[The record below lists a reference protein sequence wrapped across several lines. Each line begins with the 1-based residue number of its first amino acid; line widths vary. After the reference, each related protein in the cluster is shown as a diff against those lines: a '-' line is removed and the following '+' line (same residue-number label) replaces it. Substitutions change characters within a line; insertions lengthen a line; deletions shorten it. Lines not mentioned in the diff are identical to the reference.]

1 MTTHSPVH
9 PPAVTVTTRRS
20 RCAAPR
26 PLAAYRALAARFGRD
41 QVYLLESAGGPA
53 PDSRRSLVGFR
64 TLLTVTVTR
73 GRVEATGAPALTHL
87 ATSAMRRGLGLP
99 AADRGPLHLP
109 SPGALWTALR
119 ALNEAFARE
128 EPDEPGRPDGD
139 FGFLAFLGYDTVHY
153 VENLPRLIPQEEDL
167 PDLSLALFQGCLSYT
182 AEQARTARPHAE
194 LVLADAPGWPE
205 LDAEAV
211 RHALTIAA
219 PAPADDP
226 GCPDVPPPGR
236 VRDSTTP
243 ERFRADARQA
253 LAHLRAGDI
262 YQVQLGHELT
272 IESEADPV
280 DVYTRLRV
288 RNPSPYMYLAPFA
301 GRTVIG
307 ASPELFVRK
316 DGDLLTMRPI
326 AGTLPCGADPG
337 QAARQAA
344 ALRADPKEIA
354 EHVMLVDLCRNDIGR
369 VCRRDTLAAPDMLRT
384 ERYTRVLHLVSTVT
398 GRTEPDTDVFDVIA
412 ALFPAG
418 TMTGAPKIRAME
430 IIEALETRRR
440 GLYAGAVGI
449 IGHRGHLNL
458 ALCIRTLVHDGGTYR
473 TRASA
478 GVVAD
483 SDPEREWT
491 ETLAKCSAAHWAVTG
506 EELLT

>member
-9 PPAVTVTTRRS
+9 PPAVTVTVRRT

-53 PDSRRSLVGFR
+53 YDSRRSLVGFR
-64 TLLTVTVTR
+64 ALLTVTVTR
-73 GRVEATGAPALTHL
+73 GRVEATGVPALADL
-87 ATSAMRRGLGLP
+87 ATRAMRRGLGLP
-99 AADRGPLHLP
+99 ATDGGPLHLP
-109 SPGALWTALR
+109 APGALWTALR
-119 ALNEAFARE
+119 ALHAAFIT
-128 EPDEPGRPDGD
+128 DERGAPDGD
-139 FGFLAFLGYDTVHY
+139 FGFLAFLGYDTAHY
-153 VENLPRLIPQEEDL
+153 IEDLPRRIPQEEEL
-167 PDLSLALFQGCLSYT
+167 PDLSLALFQGCLSYAAESHP
-182 AEQARTARPHAE
+182 AEQPHAE
-194 LVLADAPGWPE
+194 LVLADAPGWPSP
-205 LDAEAV
+205 DAEAV
-211 RHALTIAA
+211 RHALTLGA
-219 PAPADDP
+219 PAPADEP
-226 GCPDVPPPGR
+226 ACPDVPPPAR

-253 LAHLRAGDI
+253 LAHLRAGDV

-272 IESEADPV
+272 IESDADPV
-280 DVYTRLRV
+280 DVYTRLRL

-307 ASPELFVRK
+307 ASPELFVREE
-316 DGDLLTMRPI
+316 GDLLTMRPI
-326 AGTLPCGADPG
+326 AGTLPCGTDPG
-337 QAARQAA
+337 EAARQAA

-369 VCRRDTLAAPDMLRT
+369 VCRRDTLDAPDMLRT

-398 GRTEPDTDVFDVIA
+398 GRIEPDTDVFDVIA

-458 ALCIRTLVHDGGTYR
+458 ALCIRTLVHDGGAYR

-478 GVVAD
+478 GIVAD
-483 SDPEREWT
+483 SDPDREWT

>member
-1 MTTHSPVH
+1 MTTHSPPVH
-9 PPAVTVTTRRS
+9 PPVLTLEVRRS

-26 PLAAYRALAARFGRD
+26 PLTAYRALAARFGRD

-53 PDSRRSLVGFR
+53 EDGRRSLVGFGV
-64 TLLTVTVTR
+64 LLTVTVTR
-73 GRVEATGAPALTHL
+73 GRVDATGVPALTEL
-87 ATSAMRRGLGLP
+87 ATSAMRRALGLP
-99 AADRGPLHLP
+99 ATDGGPLHLP

-119 ALNEAFARE
+119 ALTAVFAT
-128 EPDEPGRPDGD
+128 DEPGEDAGES
-139 FGFLAFLGYDTVHY
+139 GFLAFLGYDTAHY
-153 VENLPRLIPQEEDL
+153 IENLPRLIRPEEEL
-167 PDLSLALFQGCLSYT
+167 PDLSLALFQGCLSY
-182 AEQARTARPHAE
+182 APERPHAE
-194 LVLADAPGWPE
+194 LVLTGSPAWPP
-205 LDAEAV
+205 LDTEAV
-211 RHALTIAA
+211 RRTLTAG
-219 PAPADDP
+219 PPGAPADETA
-226 GCPDVPPPGR
+226 CPAVPPPYR

-243 ERFRADARQA
+243 ERYRDDARQA

-272 IESEADPV
+272 IESDADPV
-280 DVYTRLRV
+280 DVYARLRV

-316 DGDLLTMRPI
+316 EGDLLTMRPI
-326 AGTLPCGADPG
+326 AGTLPCGADPAE
-337 QAARQAA
+337 AARRAA
-344 ALRADPKEIA
+344 RLRTDPKEIA

-369 VCRRDTLAAPDMLRT
+369 VCRRDTLDTPDMLRT

-398 GRTEPDTDVFDVIA
+398 GRTEPGTDVFDVVA

-440 GLYAGAVGI
+440 GLYAGAVGV

-458 ALCIRTLVHDGGTYR
+458 ALCIRTLVHDGGAYR

-483 SDPEREWT
+483 SDPEREWA